1 MELRRY
7 DSEKDREAAHRI
19 WREVGWLEDKT
30 EMMDLVLEAGRA
42 MVAEVN
48 GSAECLVLT
57 APGTMRYLDED
68 LPFTCLTG
76 VTTSRIAR
84 KQGLAKRLAAHAIAF
99 DAVEGALVAGLGMFE
114 QGYYDQIGFGT
125 GSYAPWVSFDPAL
138 LNVAIKPRV
147 PRRLTTGDWAIAH
160 QARLERVRTHGNLN
174 LTPPAVTRSE
184 MLWTDN
190 GFGLGYTDGPDG
202 RLSHYMWCKAKHVE
216 RGPYSIRWMVFQT
229 GEQFLE
235 LMALLKSLGDQV
247 RMVNMDEPPGIQLQD
262 LLDQPFKQRQISAKS
277 SYATGIRCEA
287 WWQVRI
293 CDLAECLARTH
304 LWGDTVR
311 FNLRLSDPITAYLD
325 ETAPWRGV
333 GGDYV
338 VTLGPSSGAEPG
350 SDAALPTMTATVNAI
365 TRLWLGVRPAAGLA
379 VTGGLSAPPE
389 LLAQLDRLLHLPT
402 PRVDWG
408 F

>member
-7 DSEKDREAAHRI
+7 DSEKDKEAAHRI
-19 WREVGWLEDKT
+19 WREVGWLEKKT
-30 EMMDLVLEAGRA
+30 EMMDLVVEAGRA
-42 MVAEVN
+42 MVAELD

-84 KQGLAKRLAAHAIAF
+84 KQGLAKRLVAHTVALDAA
-99 DAVEGALVAGLGMFE
+99 EGALVAGLGMFE
-114 QGYYDQIGFGT
+114 RGYYDQIGFGT
-125 GSYAPWVSFDPAL
+125 GSYAPRVSFDPAQ
-138 LNVAIKPRV
+138 LNVTLKPRV
-147 PRRLTTGDWAIAH
+147 PRRLTADDWAIMH
-160 QARLERVRTHGNLN
+160 QARLERMRTHGNLN
-174 LTPPAVTRSE
+174 FIPPAVTRAE
-184 MLWTDN
+184 MLWADN
-190 GFGLGYTDGPDG
+190 GFGLGYSDGPEG
-202 RLSHYMWCKAKHVE
+202 RLSHCIWCEAKEVE
-216 RGPYSIRWMVFQT
+216 RGPYTVLWMVFQT
-229 GEQFLE
+229 GDQFLE

-247 RMVNMDEPPGIQLQD
+247 RLVNMDEPPGIQLQD

-350 SDAALPTMTATVNAI
+350 SDAALPTMTATVNAF

-379 VTGGLSAPPE
+379 VTDGLSAPPE